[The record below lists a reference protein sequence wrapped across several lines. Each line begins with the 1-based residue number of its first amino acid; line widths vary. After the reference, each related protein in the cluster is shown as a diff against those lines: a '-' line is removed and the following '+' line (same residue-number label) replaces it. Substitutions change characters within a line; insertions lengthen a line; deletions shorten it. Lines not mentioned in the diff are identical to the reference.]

1 MLLACSAIVE
11 CFVGSRPE
19 EHDEIALDVVVMI
32 GMDELADMR
41 DGRGMRDVD
50 AMAVR
55 SPSALSPVG
64 RTTD

>member
-1 MLLACSAIVE
+1 M
-11 CFVGSRPE
+11 GSRPE